1 MISKLGQLES
11 VMSSIDQKLGLRKFI
26 KYLVVFALIVIL
38 APVVLFPKKTIKE
51 TVKFVLEISNEI
63 ESEKMEDREIII
75 RELNPLLRE
84 LRAETYADR
93 VTYYEYHN
101 SIENEAGVPFK
112 FVDLVQQA
120 SKMGLP
126 EISPRDNVNV
136 SRFAELYCD
145 LRDSG
150 YVLNT
155 GRIDFFYRYPGSSE
169 ILNGSK
175 MQLFIN
181 IPGINKPLGIV
192 VIEWQEY
199 NSDLPWKDIIQYGYR
214 EGSRINSLMGRVA
227 NQ

>member
-1 MISKLGQLES
+1 MISKLGQLGS
-11 VMSSIDQKLGLRKFI
+11 VMSSIDQKLGLRKFV
-26 KYLVVFALIVIL
+26 KYLAVFALVVFL

-63 ESEKMEDREIII
+63 ESEKMDNRDVVI

-84 LRAETYADR
+84 LRAETCADR

-145 LRDSG
+145 MRDSG

-192 VIEWQEY
+192 VLEWQEY
-199 NSDLPWKDIIQYGYR
+199 NNNMPWNSIVQYGYR
-214 EGSRINSLMGRVA
+214 EGSRINSLMGRLT
-227 NQ
+227 N

>member
-26 KYLVVFALIVIL
+26 KYLAVFALIVFL

-63 ESEKMEDREIII
+63 ESDKMDDRDVVI

-84 LRAETYADR
+84 LRAETSADR

-192 VIEWQEY
+192 VIEWQDY
-199 NSDLPWKDIIQYGYR
+199 NNDMPWSSIVQYGYR
-214 EGSRINSLMGRVA
+214 EGSRINSLMGRLA
-227 NQ
+227 N

>member
-1 MISKLGQLES
+1 
-11 VMSSIDQKLGLRKFI
+11 MSSIDQKLGLRKFV
-26 KYLVVFALIVIL
+26 KYLVVFALVVFL

-63 ESEKMEDREIII
+63 ESEKMDNRDVVI

-84 LRAETYADR
+84 LRAETCADR

-145 LRDSG
+145 LQDSG

-192 VIEWQEY
+192 VLEWQEY
-199 NSDLPWKDIIQYGYR
+199 NNNIPWNSIVQYGYR
-214 EGSRINSLMGRVA
+214 EGSRINSLMGRLT
-227 NQ
+227 N

>member
-1 MISKLGQLES
+1 MISKLGQLGS
-11 VMSSIDQKLGLRKFI
+11 VMSSIDQKLGLRKFV
-26 KYLVVFALIVIL
+26 KYLTVFALVVFL

-63 ESEKMEDREIII
+63 ESEKMDNRDVVI

-84 LRAETYADR
+84 LRAETCADR

-145 LRDSG
+145 LQDSG

-192 VIEWQEY
+192 VLEWQEY
-199 NSDLPWKDIIQYGYR
+199 NNNMPWNSIVQYGYR
-214 EGSRINSLMGRVA
+214 EGSRINSLMGRLT
-227 NQ
+227 N

>member
-1 MISKLGQLES
+1 
-11 VMSSIDQKLGLRKFI
+11 MSSIDQKLGLRKFV
-26 KYLVVFALIVIL
+26 KYLVVFALVVFL

-63 ESEKMEDREIII
+63 ESEKMDNRDVVI

-84 LRAETYADR
+84 LRAETCADR

-145 LRDSG
+145 LQDSG

-155 GRIDFFYRYPGSSE
+155 GRIDFFYRYP
-169 ILNGSK
+169 
-175 MQLFIN
+175 
-181 IPGINKPLGIV
+181 
-192 VIEWQEY
+192 
-199 NSDLPWKDIIQYGYR
+199 
-214 EGSRINSLMGRVA
+214 
-227 NQ
+227 